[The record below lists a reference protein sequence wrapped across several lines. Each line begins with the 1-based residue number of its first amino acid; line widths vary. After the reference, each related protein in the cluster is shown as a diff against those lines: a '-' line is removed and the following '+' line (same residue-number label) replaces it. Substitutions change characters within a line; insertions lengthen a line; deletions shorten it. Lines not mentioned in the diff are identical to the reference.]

1 MTTPPRALCAYL
13 VVLVSAV
20 ALLLLRGVLTHG
32 PFLPFVV
39 LTALFFGGLT
49 FVGERVTFRIAGIRH
64 NLAASAHVA
73 TIALLPPPLPL
84 LIALTTASVTQ
95 FPGPRAWYKKV
106 FNVAHTTLVV
116 GLPSLA
122 YAALAPV
129 GLTLRPVAFL
139 LHLPAFL
146 VLLTSYVVLDH
157 VLLRLF
163 FFLAVPPPRRVTRRD
178 VLPEE
183 SVPAMLAE
191 LGALPFGLFG
201 AMLYQVHPA
210 FLLLLVTPIIVLY
223 AAFRTTARHADT
235 LAAHAA
241 TLGRRN
247 VQLRTVV
254 TTGQALRVQQ
264 GATDTL
270 RRVAA
275 GAQAL
280 SGAAAAAAYLCDPDD
295 PTRLERVVLEPDDA
309 LNTGSAWLA
318 LPPAGR
324 GLDEEPDDA
333 GRTTV
338 VVPVEV
344 VRDGEGVAV
353 VGALRLMGLDRALT
367 DDDRDVLTL
376 LATQAATALE
386 NTLLHARALAQASE
400 DSLTGLLNH
409 RAFQD
414 RIEQEVAR
422 ARRGGHPLAVVMID
436 LDGFGAINNVH
447 GHQAGDVTLVA
458 VARCLREQTRQAD
471 VAARYGGDEFTLILP
486 ETALDEALDTAERI
500 RGELARLTVA
510 HGAQAIR
517 ITASIGVAVMP
528 DHATTRE
535 DLIGAADNAS
545 YAAKRAGKD
554 RVRRAEAG
562 ALPHDPLALAARLDD
577 ANLATV
583 EALASTVDAKDAY
596 TRGHSGRVAAYAAA
610 IAGSLGLPAA
620 DVARIRQAGVL
631 HDVGKIGVPDAILL
645 KPGQLSDEEF
655 AVIKQHPEIGE
666 RILRGLPFLAEIL
679 PAVRHHHERWDGRGY
694 PDGLAGDAIPHDA
707 AILAVADSLD
717 AMTSSRTYRVA
728 LLAAEA
734 IRRVRE
740 GAGAQYDPRVV
751 AAFDRAVADGTLAL
765 PPLRPGELWA
775 LPPRGD
781 GAPARG
787 EGVRAGVLRV
797 VGVGEG
803 YDAVS

>member
-1 MTTPPRALCAYL
+1 MTTPPRALRAYL
-13 VVLVSAV
+13 AALVSAV
-20 ALLLLRGVLTHG
+20 ALLLLRGALTHG
-32 PFLPFVV
+32 PLLPVVV
-39 LTALFFGGLT
+39 LTALLFGGLV
-49 FVGERVTFRIAGIRH
+49 FMGERVTFRIAGVRH

-106 FNVAHTTLVV
+106 FNVAHTTLDV

-122 YAALAPV
+122 YAALAPA
-129 GLTLRPVAFL
+129 GLTLRPAAFL

-146 VLLTSYVVLDH
+146 ILLVSYVTLDH
-157 VLLRLF
+157 VLLRIF
-163 FFLAVPPPRRVTRRD
+163 FFWATPPPRRITRRD

-201 AMLYQVHPA
+201 AVLYQVHPA
-210 FLLLLVTPIIVLY
+210 FLLLLVTPIMVLY
-223 AAFRTTARHADT
+223 VAFRTTARHADT
-235 LAAHAA
+235 LAGQAKA
-241 TLGRRN
+241 LGRRN

-264 GATDTL
+264 GTADTL

-280 SGAAAAAAYLCDPDD
+280 SGATAAAAYLCDPDD
-295 PTRLERVVLEPDDA
+295 PSRLERVVLEPDDA
-309 LNTGSAWLA
+309 RHTGPVWLA
-318 LPPAGR
+318 LPMAGR
-324 GLDEEPDDA
+324 GLSEKSDDE
-333 GRTTV
+333 GRITV

-344 VRDGEGVAV
+344 VRDGVGVAV
-353 VGALRLMGLDRALT
+353 IGALRLMSLDRALT

-386 NTLLHARALAQASE
+386 NTLLHERALAQASE
-400 DSLTGLLNH
+400 DGLTGLLNH

-414 RIEQEVAR
+414 RTEQEVAR

-436 LDGFGAINNVH
+436 LDGFGAINNAY

-458 VARCLREQTRQAD
+458 VACCLRAQTRQAD
-471 VAARYGGDEFTLILP
+471 VAARYGGDEFALLLP
-486 ETALDEALDTAERI
+486 ETDLDEAVSLAERI
-500 RGELARLTVA
+500 RAELSRLTMVQ
-510 HGAQAIR
+510 GPRAIHV
-517 ITASIGVAVMP
+517 TASVGVAAMP

-535 DLIGAADNAS
+535 HLIGAADRAS
-545 YAAKRAGKD
+545 YAAKRAGKN
-554 RVRRAEAG
+554 RVRPASAG
-562 ALPHDPLALAARLDD
+562 ALPYDPVSLAAQLDD

-583 EALASTVDAKDAY
+583 ETLAATVDAKDAY
-596 TRGHSGRVAAYAAA
+596 TRGHSGRVSGYAAA
-610 IAGSLGLPAA
+610 IAAALGLPEA
-620 DVARIRQAGVL
+620 DIARIRQAGLL

-645 KPGQLSDEEF
+645 KPGGLTDDEF

-679 PAVRHHHERWDGRGY
+679 PAVRHHHERWDGGGY
-694 PDGLAGDAIPHDA
+694 PDGLSGDAIPPDA

-728 LLAAEA
+728 LSVSEA

-751 AAFDRAVADGTLAL
+751 VAFDRALADGTLVVPRL
-765 PPLRPGELWA
+765 HTSDLTLRN
-775 LPPRGD
+775 
-781 GAPARG
+781 GAA
-787 EGVRAGVLRV
+787 
-797 VGVGEG
+797 
-803 YDAVS
+803 